1 MRVLVTGGNTV
12 VPIDQ
17 VRCIS
22 NVFRGRTGANIAVG
36 ACQRGHHVHLLASDP
51 DVLKPEIRTLLPPD
65 RWRLERYR
73 TFDDLH
79 EAMRRVIEA
88 NQVDVVI
95 HSAAVS
101 DYRVEGIFA
110 PTADTT
116 FSLQT
121 RTWEGRDG
129 APARMADRIAGKV
142 KSNEPELW
150 FRMVQNPK
158 LIDLVRPAWHF
169 SGVLVKFKLEVGA
182 NEQELL
188 EIAERSRTHSAADL
202 VVANTLLGLTFI
214 GPVGGAYHRLNSRRD
229 LVSKLLDAV
238 ESLAAERKDDT
249 ARSSPAEGVP

>member
-1 MRVLVTGGNTV
+1 MRILVTGGNTV

-22 NVFRGRTGANIAVG
+22 NVFRGRTGANIALE
-36 ACQRGHHVHLLASDP
+36 ACRRGHHVHLLASDP
-51 DVLKPEIRTLLPPD
+51 EVLKSEDRVALPAD

-79 EAMRRVIEA
+79 AAMRRAIESA
-88 NQVDVVI
+88 NVDAVI

-116 FSLQT
+116 FSPETLMWET
-121 RTWEGRDG
+121 RGG
-129 APARMADRIAGKV
+129 VPARMADRGAGKV
-142 KSNEPELW
+142 KSDEPELW

-158 LIDLVRPAWHF
+158 LIDLIRPAWHF
-169 SGVLVKFKLEVGA
+169 SGVLVKFKLEVGVGE
-182 NEQELL
+182 EQLL
-188 EIAERSRTHSAADL
+188 EIAERSRVHSAADL

-214 GPVGGAYHRLNSRRD
+214 GPLEGTYERLNSRRD

-238 ESLAAERKDDT
+238 ESLAA
-249 ARSSPAEGVP
+249 ARAGPSSASEIEGTS